1 MTPSRSGG
9 RDWRKIR
16 IINRKDRIMTITRN
30 LATWDRAGRFILGV
44 LLIGLAAT
52 GTLGPWAWIG
62 VIPLATAFMNFC
74 PLYRVFGFKTC
85 TDC

>member
-1 MTPSRSGG
+1 
-9 RDWRKIR
+9 
-16 IINRKDRIMTITRN
+16 MTITRN